1 MKPLNEYII
10 ENEIE
15 ENILNRLYFH
25 TCIEFKLDHNLY
37 PYIVESLGKFD
48 NAGQVVKHIIDAI
61 KSNFESQTID
71 CTDDNVYFKFI
82 NINLNTGEMDMGL
95 I

>member
-48 NAGQVVKHIIDAI
+48 NAGQVVKHIIGI
-61 KSNFESQTID
+61 LQQI
-71 CTDDNVYFKFI
+71 
-82 NINLNTGEMDMGL
+82 LGML
-95 I
+95 